1 VERRP
6 ARKKFAAQ
14 LAKIKLKHVDRAV
27 AFLWFY
33 RQTQDFEERSAK
45 DLADDL
51 HQEGFPRPKTT
62 RLHKE
67 LTKDKRTT
75 KGHRAGTF
83 QLDVRQIAE
92 LDKAYAPLLK
102 LKQVE
107 VIDGVL
113 PSEWVAGHLYLER
126 MVYQING
133 AYEYRFFDC
142 CAVLCRRMMESLII
156 QVFLSK
162 GLGDEIRQDGLFI
175 RLEQLIG
182 KITKHQTISLGRNTP
197 TAMKDIKSLGDT
209 AAHHRDYIT
218 PQQDIDDL
226 KFKIRR
232 TIQELISQAGI
243 SPR

>member
-1 VERRP
+1 MERKP
-6 ARKKFAAQ
+6 DRKKFAAL
-14 LAKIKLKHVDRAV
+14 LAELKLKHVDRAV

-51 HQEGFPRPKTT
+51 HQEDFPRPKTT

-83 QLDVRQIAE
+83 QLDVRKIAE
-92 LDKAYAPLLK
+92 LDKVYAPLLK
-102 LKQVE
+102 LKRVE
-107 VIDGVL
+107 VSDSVL
-113 PSEWVAGHLYLER
+113 PSEWIAGHRYFER
-126 MVYQING
+126 MVHQING
-133 AYEYRFFDC
+133 AYDYEFFDC

-175 RLEQLIG
+175 QLEQLIAH
-182 KITKHQTISLGRNTP
+182 ITNHKAITLGRNAP
-197 TAMKDIKSLGDT
+197 KDMKYIKDLGDT
-209 AAHHRDYIT
+209 AAHDRNYIT

-232 TIQELISQAGI
+232 TIQELIHQAGI
-243 SPR
+243 ASG